1 MKTLIADDHWIAR
14 SGLSRVVERLDENV
28 HILEADNAADSLR
41 LAKENPD
48 LDLILFDLI
57 MAGSKSLD
65 EIMELRTHAPRAA
78 VVVVSMV
85 EERADILRAIDL
97 GAWGYIPKTASA
109 EEMLRALQI
118 VLTGEIYFP
127 HALFTQS
134 ATANREGG
142 ESVRGATE
150 PTVDPK
156 LLQSLTRR
164 HRQVLDG
171 LAQGKTNAQI
181 AEDLELS
188 TITVR
193 QHVSSLLRRLGLSNR
208 TQAAV
213 LASQLR
219 TR

>member
-1 MKTLIADDHWIAR
+1 MKALIADDHWIAR
-14 SGLSRVVERLDENV
+14 SGLTRVIERLDDKAEIV
-28 HILEADNAADSLR
+28 EADNAAEALR
-41 LAKENPD
+41 LAKENQD

-65 EIMELRTHAPRAA
+65 EILELRTHAPNAA

-85 EERADILRAIDL
+85 EDRADILRAIDL

-109 EEMLRALQI
+109 EEMLRGLKV
-118 VLTGEIYFP
+118 VLSGEIYFP
-127 HALFTQS
+127 HALFTRP
-134 ATANREGG
+134 TAVDRAGG
-142 ESVRGATE
+142 DGE
-150 PTVDPK
+150 PAVDPK

-171 LAQGKTNAQI
+171 LAQGKTNAEI
-181 AEDLELS
+181 AEELQLS

-213 LASQLR
+213 FASQLR
-219 TR
+219 SR

>member
-1 MKTLIADDHWIAR
+1 MKALIADDHWIAR
-14 SGLSRVVERLDENV
+14 SGLTRVIERLDDKAEIV
-28 HILEADNAADSLR
+28 EADNAAEALR
-41 LAKENPD
+41 LAKENHD

-65 EIMELRTHAPRAA
+65 EILELRTHAPNAA

-85 EERADILRAIDL
+85 EDRADILRAIDL

-109 EEMLRALQI
+109 EEMLRGLQV
-118 VLTGEIYFP
+118 VLSGEIYFP
-127 HALFTQS
+127 HALFARS
-134 ATANREGG
+134 AAADRAGGGRGG
-142 ESVRGATE
+142 EPA
-150 PTVDPK
+150 VDPK

-171 LAQGKTNAQI
+171 LAQGKTNAEI
-181 AEDLELS
+181 AEELQLS

-213 LASQLR
+213 FASQLR
-219 TR
+219 SR